1 MHRRLQATGP
11 PVKLRAGFAEM
22 APKNDTKDD
31 SAQKSPAD
39 RAGGDPQRPGEA
51 RDKAAMDAAGAIAS
65 PDRLLPGEVS
75 DTRHLED
82 VEHWIAVYSEL
93 LAFKKRLLDT
103 TGDEAEELSADARAE
118 VERTDST
125 ATKREAERLAGR
137 LGFWRRRREE
147 FG

>member
-1 MHRRLQATGP
+1 
-11 PVKLRAGFAEM
+11 
-22 APKNDTKDD
+22 
-31 SAQKSPAD
+31 
-39 RAGGDPQRPGEA
+39 
-51 RDKAAMDAAGAIAS
+51 MDAAGAIAS